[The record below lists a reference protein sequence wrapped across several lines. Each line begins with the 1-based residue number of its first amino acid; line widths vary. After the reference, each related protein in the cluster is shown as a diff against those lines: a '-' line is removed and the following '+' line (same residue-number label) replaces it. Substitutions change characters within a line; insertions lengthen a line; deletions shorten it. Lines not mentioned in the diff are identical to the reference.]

1 MNSVIDGAT
10 LRGMVISAAHALS
23 NRKKELNDLNVFPVP
38 DGDTGTNM
46 SMTILAASGAVE
58 AEPSNEIAKI
68 ADKLSSASLR
78 GARGNSGVILSQL
91 IRGFSKTIR
100 DAETIDLPLLA
111 QALKAG
117 TETAYRAVMK
127 PTEGTILTVARY
139 GSEYAEKEVANATD
153 LIAFLEGV
161 LAQQKVALAKTPE
174 LLPALKQAKV
184 VDAGGAG
191 LVALFEGA
199 LEYLKTGEM
208 VALSDQTAVATK
220 ISSGPAAAKGD
231 IEFRYCTE
239 FIIQKY
245 RTGAPVDHFR
255 AEIAPRGD
263 CMLVIDDDDIVKVHI
278 HTNNPGFVLE
288 QAVKLGTLINIKI
301 DNMEEQ
307 HNETL
312 DMSEPAEAADDTPEK
327 DFGFVT
333 VAAGEGFAAI
343 FRDLGCDVVIEGGQ
357 TMNPSTEDILNAVN
371 RVHARHVFVL
381 PNNKNIILAAE
392 QAKEL
397 AQKEVTVIPT
407 KTVPQ
412 GITALFNYDETVSA
426 SENEETMREGIAA
439 VKTLQ
444 VTFAA
449 RSTVLDDQEITEGDY
464 LGLLENKLVH
474 IAKTSAEEVLEE
486 LLRSHAAEAEMIT
499 LYYGEDVTEEAAQTL
514 AARVAESYPDAE
526 VQVLSGAQP
535 LYYYIAS
542 IE

>member
-1 MNSVIDGAT
+1 MHSVIDGAL
-10 LRGMVISAAHALS
+10 LRGMVISAANALS

-46 SMTILAASGAVE
+46 SMTILAAAGAVE
-58 AEPSNEIAKI
+58 AEPSLEISKI

-91 IRGFSKTIR
+91 IRGFCKAIR
-100 DAETIDLPLLA
+100 EAEVIDLPLLA
-111 QALKAG
+111 AALQAG
-117 TETAYRAVMK
+117 TDTAYRAVMK

-139 GSEYAEKEVANATD
+139 GSEYATAAVETATD
-153 LIAFLEGV
+153 VLSFLEGV
-161 LAQQKVALAKTPE
+161 LEQQKLALSKTPE
-174 LLPALKQAKV
+174 MLPALKQAKV

-191 LVALFEGA
+191 LVALFEGIISF
-199 LEYLKTGEM
+199 LKSGEI

-220 ISSGPAAAKGD
+220 IASAPAQAAGD

-245 RTGAPVDHFR
+245 RAGSSVEHFR
-255 AEIAPRGD
+255 SEIAPRGD
-263 CMLVIDDDDIVKVHI
+263 CMLVIDDDEIVKVHI

-288 QAVKLGTLINIKI
+288 QAVKLGTLVNIKI

-307 HNETL
+307 HNETIE
-312 DMSEPAEAADDTPEK
+312 MEEAAPAEDDTPEK

-333 VAAGEGFAAI
+333 VAAGEGFAAL
-343 FRDLGCDVVIEGGQ
+343 FRDLGCDTVIEGGQ

-371 RVHARHVFVL
+371 RVRARHVFVL

-392 QAKEL
+392 QAKAL
-397 AQKEVTVIPT
+397 ADKDVTVIPT

-412 GITALFNYDETVSA
+412 GITALFNFDETASPEDNESA
-426 SENEETMREGIAA
+426 MRDGIAA

-474 IAKTSAEEVLEE
+474 IAKTSAEDVLMN
-486 LLRSHAAEAEMIT
+486 LLNDHAADAEMIT
-499 LYYGEDVTEEAAQTL
+499 LYYGEDVTENAAAALVERVEAAF
-514 AARVAESYPDAE
+514 PDVE
-526 VQVLSGAQP
+526 VQALSGAQP

-542 IE
+542 VE

>member
-1 MNSVIDGAT
+1 MHSVIDGAL
-10 LRGMVISAAHALS
+10 LRGMVLSAANTLS

-46 SMTILAASGAVE
+46 SMTILAAAGAVE
-58 AEPSNEIAKI
+58 AEPSLEIGRI

-91 IRGFSKTIR
+91 IRGFSKAIR
-100 DAETIDLPLLA
+100 EAEVIDLPTLA
-111 QALKAG
+111 AALQAG
-117 TETAYRAVMK
+117 TDTAYRAVMK

-139 GSEYAEKEVANATD
+139 GSEYAVSAAETATD
-153 LIAFLEGV
+153 ILSFLEGV
-161 LAQQKVALAKTPE
+161 LEQQKVALAKTPE
-174 LLPALKQAKV
+174 MLPALKQAKV

-199 LEYLKTGEM
+199 LAFLKTGEI

-220 ISSGPAAAKGD
+220 IASAPARATGD

-245 RTGAPVDHFR
+245 RPGTAVDRFR
-255 AEIAPRGD
+255 SEIAPRGD
-263 CMLVIDDDDIVKVHI
+263 CMLVIDDDEIVKVHI

-288 QAVKLGTLINIKI
+288 QAVKLGTLVNIKI

-307 HNETL
+307 HNETIEM
-312 DMSEPAEAADDTPEK
+312 DEPVQEDNTPEK

-333 VAAGEGFAAI
+333 VAAGEGFAAL
-343 FRDLGCDVVIEGGQ
+343 FRDLGCDTVIEGGQ
-357 TMNPSTEDILNAVN
+357 TMNPSTEDILNAIN
-371 RVHARHVFVL
+371 RVRARHVFVL

-392 QAKEL
+392 QAKAL
-397 AQKEVTVIPT
+397 AEKEVTVIPT

-412 GITALFNYDETVSA
+412 GITALFNFDETA
-426 SENEETMREGIAA
+426 SPSDNEEAMREGISG

-449 RSTVLDDQEITEGDY
+449 RSTVLDEREITEGDY

-474 IAKTSAEEVLEE
+474 IAKTSAEDVLTA
-486 LLRSHAAEAEMIT
+486 LLKEHAADAEMIT
-499 LYYGEDVTEEAAQTL
+499 LYYGEDVTEGAANAL
-514 AARVAESYPDAE
+514 AERVGESFPNAE
-526 VQVLSGAQP
+526 VQVLCGAQP

-542 IE
+542 VE

>member
-1 MNSVIDGAT
+1 MNGMIDGAL

-46 SMTILAASGAVE
+46 SMTILAAAAEVE
-58 AEPSNEIAKI
+58 KEPSNEIAKL

-91 IRGFSKTIR
+91 IRGFAKTVR
-100 DAETIDLPLLA
+100 TAQTIDLPLLA
-111 QALKAG
+111 QALQAG
-117 TETAYRAVMK
+117 TDTAYRAVMK

-139 GSEYAEKEVANATD
+139 GSEYATAEVANASD
-153 LIAFLEGV
+153 LVTFLEGV
-161 LAQQKVALAKTPE
+161 IAQQKVALAKTPD

-199 LEYLKTGEM
+199 LAYLKTGEV
-208 VALSDQTAVATK
+208 VALEDQTAVASK
-220 ISSGPAAAKGD
+220 VASGPVAASGD

-245 RTGAPVDHFR
+245 RSGTPVDRFR
-255 AEIAPRGD
+255 SEIAPRGD
-263 CMLVIDDDDIVKVHI
+263 CMLVIDDEEIVKVHI
-278 HTNNPGFVLE
+278 HTNHPGFVLE
-288 QAVKLGTLINIKI
+288 QAVKLGTLVSIKI

-307 HNETL
+307 HNETIG
-312 DMSEPAEAADDTPEK
+312 SEPPAEAADDTPEK

-333 VAAGEGFAAI
+333 VAAGEGFSAI
-343 FRDLGCDVVIEGGQ
+343 FRDLGCDLVIEGGQ

-371 RVHARHVFVL
+371 RVRARHVFVL

-397 AQKEVTVIPT
+397 ADKAVSVIPT
-407 KTVPQ
+407 KTIPQ
-412 GITALFNYDETVSA
+412 GITALFHYDENASAEANESVMTDAIGTV
-426 SENEETMREGIAA
+426 R
-439 VKTLQ
+439 TLQ

-474 IAKTSAEEVLEE
+474 IAKTSAEDVLEA
-486 LLRSHAAEAEMIT
+486 LLRDHAEGAEMIT
-499 LYYGEDVTEEAAQTL
+499 LYYGEDVAPETAEEL
-514 AARVAESYPDAE
+514 AARIESAYPDAE
-526 VQVLSGAQP
+526 VQTLSGTQP

>member
-1 MNSVIDGAT
+1 MISAINGAT
-10 LRGMVISAAHALS
+10 LRGMVISAANALS

-58 AEPSNEIAKI
+58 AETSDELLKI

-91 IRGFSKTIR
+91 IRGFSKAVR
-100 DAETIDLPLLA
+100 EAEEIDLSLLA
-111 QALKAG
+111 KALKAA
-117 TETAYRAVMK
+117 TDTAYRAVMK

-139 GSEYAEKEVANATD
+139 GSEYAEKEAEHATD
-153 LIAFLEGV
+153 LVAFLEGV
-161 LAQQKVALAKTPE
+161 LEQQKIALAKTPE
-174 LLPALKQAKV
+174 MLPALKQAKV

-191 LVALFEGA
+191 LVALVEGA
-199 LEYLKTGEM
+199 LSYLKTGEI

-220 ISSGPAAAKGD
+220 IASAPAAAKGD

-245 RTGAPVDHFR
+245 RSGSPVDHFR
-255 AEIAPRGD
+255 SEIAPRGD

-288 QAVKLGTLINIKI
+288 QAVKLGTLVNIKI

-312 DMSEPAEAADDTPEK
+312 DMEEPQEDDTPEK

-333 VAAGEGFAAI
+333 VAAGDGFAAI

-357 TMNPSTEDILNAVN
+357 TMNPSTEDILNAINKV
-371 RVHARHVFVL
+371 RARHVFVL

-397 AQKEVTVIPT
+397 AQKGVSVIPT

-412 GITALFNYDETVSA
+412 GITALFNYDETCSA
-426 SENEETMREGIAA
+426 EENESNMCDSLSA

-474 IAKTSAEEVLEE
+474 IAKTSAEAVLEA
-486 LLRSHAAEAEMIT
+486 LLQNHATDAEMIT
-499 LYYGEDVTEEAAQTL
+499 LYYGEDVSEENANALVARLEEA
-514 AARVAESYPDAE
+514 YPDAE
-526 VQVLSGAQP
+526 VQALSGGQP

-542 IE
+542 VE

>member
-1 MNSVIDGAT
+1 MISAINGAT
-10 LRGMVISAAHALS
+10 LRGMVISAANALS

-58 AEPSNEIAKI
+58 AETSDELLKI

-91 IRGFSKTIR
+91 IRGFSKAVR
-100 DAETIDLPLLA
+100 EAEEIDLPLLA
-111 QALKAG
+111 KALKAA
-117 TETAYRAVMK
+117 TDTAYRAVMK

-139 GSEYAEKEVANATD
+139 GSEYAEKEAEHATD
-153 LIAFLEGV
+153 LVAFLEGV
-161 LAQQKVALAKTPE
+161 LEQQKIALAKTPE
-174 LLPALKQAKV
+174 MLPALKQAKV

-191 LVALFEGA
+191 LVALVEGA
-199 LEYLKTGEM
+199 LSYLKTGEI

-220 ISSGPAAAKGD
+220 IASAPAAAKGD

-245 RTGAPVDHFR
+245 RSGSPVDRFR
-255 AEIAPRGD
+255 SEIAPRGD

-288 QAVKLGTLINIKI
+288 QAVKLGTLVNIKI

-312 DMSEPAEAADDTPEK
+312 DLEEPQEDDTPEK

-333 VAAGEGFAAI
+333 VAAGDGFAAI

-357 TMNPSTEDILNAVN
+357 TMNPSTEDILTAINK
-371 RVHARHVFVL
+371 VHARHVFVL

-397 AQKEVTVIPT
+397 AQKGVSVIPT
-407 KTVPQ
+407 KTIPQ
-412 GITALFNYDETVSA
+412 GVTALFNYDETCSA
-426 SENEETMREGIAA
+426 EENESNMCDSLSA

-474 IAKTSAEEVLEE
+474 IAKTSAEAVLEA
-486 LLRSHAAEAEMIT
+486 LLQNHATDAEMIT
-499 LYYGEDVTEEAAQTL
+499 LYYGEDVSEENANALVARLEEA
-514 AARVAESYPDAE
+514 YPDAE
-526 VQVLSGAQP
+526 VQALSGGQP

-542 IE
+542 VE

>member
-1 MNSVIDGAT
+1 MISVIDGAT
-10 LRGMVISAAHALS
+10 LRGMVISAANALS

-46 SMTILAASGAVE
+46 SMTILAAAGAVE
-58 AEPSNEIAKI
+58 AESSNELAKI

-91 IRGFSKTIR
+91 IRGFSKAVR
-100 DAETIDLPLLA
+100 EAQTIDLPLLA
-111 QALKAG
+111 QALKAA
-117 TETAYRAVMK
+117 TDTAYRAVMK

-153 LIAFLEGV
+153 LVAFLEGV
-161 LAQQKVALAKTPE
+161 LEQQKVALAKTPE
-174 LLPALKQAKV
+174 MLPALKQAKV

-191 LVALFEGA
+191 LVALVEGA
-199 LEYLKTGEM
+199 LSYLKTGEI

-220 ISSGPAAAKGD
+220 IASAPAAAKGD
-231 IEFRYCTE
+231 IEFRYCTD
-239 FIIQKY
+239 FIILKY
-245 RTGAPVDHFR
+245 RSGSPVDRFR
-255 AEIAPRGD
+255 SEIAPRGD

-288 QAVKLGTLINIKI
+288 QAVKLGTLVNIKI

-312 DMSEPAEAADDTPEK
+312 DMDEVEEVDDTPEK

-357 TMNPSTEDILNAVN
+357 TMNPSTEDILNAIN
-371 RVHARHVFVL
+371 KVHARHVFVL

-397 AQKEVTVIPT
+397 AQKGVSVIPT
-407 KTVPQ
+407 KTIPQ
-412 GITALFNYDETVSA
+412 GVTALFNFDETSSA
-426 SENEETMREGIAA
+426 EENESNMCDGLSA

-474 IAKTSAEEVLEE
+474 IAKTSAEEVLES
-486 LLRSHAAEAEMIT
+486 LLGEHATDAEMIT
-499 LYYGEDVTEEAAQTL
+499 LYYGEDVSEETATAL
-514 AARVAESYPDAE
+514 AERIEAKYPDAE
-526 VQVLSGAQP
+526 VQALSGGQP

-542 IE
+542 VE

>member
-1 MNSVIDGAT
+1 MISAINGAT
-10 LRGMVISAAHALS
+10 LRGMVISAANALS

-58 AEPSNEIAKI
+58 AETSDELLKI

-91 IRGFSKTIR
+91 IRGFSKAVR
-100 DAETIDLPLLA
+100 EAEEIDLPLLA
-111 QALKAG
+111 KALKAA
-117 TETAYRAVMK
+117 TDTAYRAVMK

-139 GSEYAEKEVANATD
+139 GSEYAEKEAEHATD
-153 LIAFLEGV
+153 LVAFLEGV
-161 LAQQKVALAKTPE
+161 LEQQKIALAKTPE
-174 LLPALKQAKV
+174 MLPALKQAKV

-191 LVALFEGA
+191 LVALVEGA
-199 LEYLKTGEM
+199 LSYLKTGEI

-220 ISSGPAAAKGD
+220 IASAPAAAKGD

-245 RTGAPVDHFR
+245 RSGSPVDRFR
-255 AEIAPRGD
+255 SEIAPRGD

-288 QAVKLGTLINIKI
+288 QAVKLGTLVNIKI

-312 DMSEPAEAADDTPEK
+312 DLEEPQEDDTPEK

-333 VAAGEGFAAI
+333 VAAGDGFAAI

-357 TMNPSTEDILNAVN
+357 TMNPSTEDILNAIN
-371 RVHARHVFVL
+371 KVHARHVFVL

-397 AQKEVTVIPT
+397 AQKGVSVIPT
-407 KTVPQ
+407 KTIPQ
-412 GITALFNYDETVSA
+412 GVTALFNYDETCSA
-426 SENEETMREGIAA
+426 EENESNMCDSLSA

-474 IAKTSAEEVLEE
+474 IAKTSAEAVLEA
-486 LLRSHAAEAEMIT
+486 LLQNHATDAEMIT
-499 LYYGEDVTEEAAQTL
+499 LYYGEDVSEENANALVARLEEA
-514 AARVAESYPDAE
+514 YPDAE
-526 VQVLSGAQP
+526 VQALSGGQP

-542 IE
+542 VE